1 MNRTILFIALG
12 VVLGCL
18 GLLGLETALEW
29 TWTQVLIV
37 VLLEVVL
44 LAAALLARPERRL
57 PLLCDPLVLF
67 VAFQVQFFVI
77 GPLALPYTTFYAT
90 VPMAPERIA
99 GTVGWFV
106 ALMAMF
112 WVGYQSPAGTIVA
125 SWLPDFESTRRRLP
139 GRWIETTLLIGTL
152 AGCIGFIYYQ
162 GGLGAMVTRG
172 YGQGKP
178 GAMFTAAFL
187 LLVLATLLVAWR
199 VFGAVVLHRRD
210 GLVLAGLVLFE
221 IFYWGVLLGQRKWL
235 FHLFFG
241 LAAIFLLRRGTRALP
256 RFLLPV
262 LLVLL
267 VVYLSVWGSVRGR
280 PLAALVSSDNAD
292 PRYAQ
297 IEALHSGYIEGVA
310 GPFGGA
316 CLVFEVFP
324 EAEPYR
330 YGQTLLVALLSPIP
344 RAIWPEKPVG
354 LGKELTRYMGGYYG
368 IFYEP
373 TAGLSITPTLVGD
386 FYANLGIAGI
396 LLGGFGLGLACRV
409 VAAYAVG
416 RMRDGLQ
423 FQPARVLIP
432 AVFLSGMVEVRADL
446 TMMVLFYMYT
456 LLPLVLVLRFFSFD
470 YEGSGSVAR
479 EGGWPSPG
487 GGAHGSDAVRRSAS
501 ATSLP

>member
-1 MNRTILFIALG
+1 MRAFLFIALG
-12 VVLGCL
+12 IALGCL
-18 GLLGLETALEW
+18 GLLVVESALEW
-29 TWTQVLIV
+29 TWTQVLVAVIV
-37 VLLEVVL
+37 EVVL
-44 LAAALLARPERRL
+44 LAAALVVRPERQL

-67 VAFQVQFFVI
+67 IAFQVQFFVI

-90 VPMAPERIA
+90 VPMPPERIA
-99 GTVGWFV
+99 ATVGWFI

-112 WVGYQSPAGTIVA
+112 WVGYQSPAGSIVA
-125 SWLPDFESTRRRLP
+125 ARLPDFVTTRRRLP
-139 GRWIETTLLIGTL
+139 GRWIETALLLGTL
-152 AGCIGFIYYQ
+152 AGCAGFITYQ
-162 GGLGAMVTRG
+162 GGLSAMVSRG

-187 LLVLATLLVAWR
+187 LLVLATLLLAWR
-199 VFGAVVLHRRD
+199 VFGSTVIHRRD
-210 GLVLAGLVLFE
+210 WFLLGSVVLFE
-221 IFYWGVLLGQRKWL
+221 IGYWGVLLGQRKWL

-241 LAAIFLLRRGTRALP
+241 LVAIFLLRRGTRALP

-262 LLVLL
+262 MLVLL

-280 PLAALVSSDNAD
+280 PLAALVSDRAD

-297 IEALHSGYIEGVA
+297 IEALHSGYVEGVA

-386 FYANLGIAGI
+386 FYANLGVAGI
-396 LLGGFGLGLACRV
+396 LLGGLGLGFVCRV
-409 VAAYAVG
+409 IAAYAVG

-456 LLPLVLVLRFFSFD
+456 LLPLLLVLRFFDFE
-470 YEGSGSVAR
+470 YEARSAVASSTS
-479 EGGWPSPG
+479 PQSPG
-487 GGAHGSDAVRRSAS
+487 GGDHGSDPLRRSAS
-501 ATSLP
+501 ATSVP